1 MLVSGHLLSLWDGGC
16 RHELLARLDA
26 KGRSTL
32 KWFVLVSLL
41 IILCWSEPL
50 HLVPSSEPSSSSGGS
65 VGYEEYLPV
74 PPVLPDDGPR
84 SGYPRGLPRLGA
96 GEDVAHI
103 EAIEID
109 GAECPVE
116 VLNAVSEAAT
126 LEDLPLSKLSRLAGI
141 ECTFD
146 PAAVRYEDNGGVS
159 TGLFQLHSMGLGHS
173 HDPEKLKEPS
183 YNSRIAARDIR
194 RRLDERP
201 HDKERD
207 RWWNALDFWREAR
220 KVMLEGEN

>member
-1 MLVSGHLLSLWDGGC
+1 MKWL
-16 RHELLARLDA
+16 LLA
-26 KGRSTL
+26 T
-32 KWFVLVSLL
+32 LL
-41 IILCWSEPL
+41 IGLSWQGQPS
-50 HLVPSSEPSSSSGGS
+50 LVPLSVPYSWSGDSTGDES
-65 VGYEEYLPV
+65 YIAI
-74 PPVLPDDGPR
+74 PPVLPAEWAPR

-96 GEDVAHI
+96 GEEVAHI
-103 EAIEID
+103 EAIEIE
-109 GAECPVE
+109 GVECPTE